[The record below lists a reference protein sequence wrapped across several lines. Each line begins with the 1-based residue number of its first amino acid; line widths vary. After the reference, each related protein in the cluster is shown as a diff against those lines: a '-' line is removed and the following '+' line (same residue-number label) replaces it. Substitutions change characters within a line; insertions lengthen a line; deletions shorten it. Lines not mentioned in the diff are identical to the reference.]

1 MSSAERRYRLGPLE
15 RRGLVA
21 GWRAG
26 QIAVVA
32 VACALAGAVVA
43 VSIAT
48 PALVVAVVFVGGG
61 VAAATIPVSG
71 RAVDEWIPAVAAF
84 IWTRRRRSLMACQIL
99 DAGALGGRGGVGIV
113 LQRSGAVS
121 VTLALDSSGISLLE
135 GEAKD
140 RRVDGL
146 VAALGA
152 LAREGCLVDRV
163 AWNASAAPDPGLSLV
178 RDARR
183 RGALGVTTA
192 VTSYRALLDAATPHG
207 LERRVCLT
215 LRTSP
220 IRASEQRRAGVIAAL
235 LDEASVVAQA
245 LEDAGHRR
253 CRLLSPGELCE
264 RLDAVDADIGSD
276 GQVQVEGTRY
286 FTHLAVADRLI
297 VSWWVAE
304 WPRTEVTAE
313 LLAPLL
319 LGGVARA
326 MAVVFEPVAPS
337 AALRKA
343 ATARTSEIADAEIR
357 RRGGFLADRRQQRQ
371 HEHTAARET
380 ELVDGHGSLRMSGYL
395 TVTARSDEELDRM
408 VVETEL
414 AAAQSRLVLR
424 RLDGDHARGFLAT
437 RPLGGGLP

>member
-1 MSSAERRYRLGPLE
+1 MSNAERRYRLGPLE

-43 VSIAT
+43 VSIGSL
-48 PALVVAVVFVGGG
+48 ALVAAVALVGAG

-71 RAVDEWIPAVAAF
+71 RALDEWIPSLAAF
-84 IWTRRRRSLMACQIL
+84 AVGRRRRSLLACQIL
-99 DAGALGGRGGVGIV
+99 DAGAHGGRAGVGVI
-113 LQRSGAVS
+113 LQRSGALS
-121 VTLALDSSGISLLE
+121 VTVALDSSGISLLE

-140 RRVDGL
+140 RRVEGL

-163 AWNASAAPDPGLSLV
+163 AWSSSAAPDPGVGLV
-178 RDARR
+178 RDSRR
-183 RGALGVTTA
+183 RGARGVAMA
-192 VTSYRALLDAATPHG
+192 VTSYRTLLGAAIPHG

-220 IRASEQRRAGVIAAL
+220 IRASAQRRAGVIAAL
-235 LDEASVVAQA
+235 LDEASVVAPA

-253 CRLLSPGELCE
+253 CRLLSSSELAE
-264 RLDAVDADIGSD
+264 HLGADDVEPD
-276 GQVQVEGTRY
+276 GHLEVAGTMR
-286 FTHLAVADRLI
+286 FAHLEVADQLV

-326 MAVVFEPVAPS
+326 MAVIFEPVAPS

-380 ELVDGHGSLRMSGYL
+380 ELVDGHGSLRMSGYV
-395 TVTARSDEELDRM
+395 TVTARNGEELDRM